1 MCGYYENE
9 SAVVS
14 FKPFNDTR
22 SKQNL
27 ALLAGP
33 CEITFLLLPTAPM
46 EAEKLKIK
54 QALLSEALRMQRAT
68 IENVRKAMM
77 EAQESANDNEDDTEE
92 KLFSGYREEMQNKRD
107 MFARQL
113 DQAIDDQALLQKV
126 NVQEEHPVAEFGSV
140 IVTEAQKLFVSI
152 SLGQIKVGND
162 AYFAISPSAPIY
174 KALVGKKIG
183 ETFEFREKKTKVLD
197 VF

>member
-1 MCGYYENE
+1 MDN
-9 SAVVS
+9 S
-14 FKPFNDTR
+14 
-22 SKQNL
+22 
-27 ALLAGP
+27 
-33 CEITFLLLPTAPM
+33 
-46 EAEKLKIK
+46 KLKIK

-68 IENVRKAMM
+68 IDNVRKAMV

>member
-1 MCGYYENE
+1 MKNQIDNKLRQPATMDN
-9 SAVVS
+9 S
-14 FKPFNDTR
+14 
-22 SKQNL
+22 
-27 ALLAGP
+27 
-33 CEITFLLLPTAPM
+33 
-46 EAEKLKIK
+46 KLKIK

-68 IENVRKAMM
+68 IDNVRKAMV